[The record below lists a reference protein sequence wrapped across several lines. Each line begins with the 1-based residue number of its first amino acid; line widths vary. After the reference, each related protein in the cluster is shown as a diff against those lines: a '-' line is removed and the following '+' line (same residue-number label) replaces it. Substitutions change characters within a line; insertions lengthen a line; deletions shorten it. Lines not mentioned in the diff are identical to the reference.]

1 MMMRQTWITALAASV
16 LLSGA
21 AFSQQTDVNH
31 GAHHGQPGATQPSH
45 GDHGAHRPM
54 LTGGMDM
61 AAHQEHMTRM
71 RSLMEQA
78 RDTDNPEERRR
89 LMDEHR
95 EMMQARMSA
104 MMGGGDP
111 GGLMARCAQDMS
123 MMHDMMQQMMARQE
137 MMDGVGQTDR

>member
-1 MMMRQTWITALAASV
+1 MTQTWIAAVAASA

-21 AFSQQTDVNH
+21 AVAQQSDEGH
-31 GAHHGQPGATQPSH
+31 GAHHGPASATQPSH
-45 GDHGAHRPM
+45 NDRGAHQPIM
-54 LTGGMDM
+54 MGGMDM

-78 RDTDNPEERRR
+78 RNTDDPEERRR
-89 LMDEHR
+89 LMEQHH

-104 MMGGGDP
+104 MMGDGDR
-111 GGLMARCAQDMS
+111 GVVMERCAQNMS

-137 MMDGVGQTDR
+137 MMSGRGAADE